1 MPPRTIS
8 AAARQPGQGP
18 CLAAPATP
26 PAGFHRFPFRV
37 SRSSRL
43 QSRATSNSESSRA
56 ILVGVDFG
64 KHDFQESLSEL
75 ALLTSTAGSTPV
87 HMLTGRRSRPD
98 PALFIGS
105 GKAEELKEA
114 ADALDADVVVF
125 NHTLSPAQQRNLER
139 FLKRHVIDRTGLI
152 LDIFGQRA
160 QSHVGKV
167 QVELA
172 QVQYQASRL
181 VRAWSHLERQK
192 GGIGMRGGP
201 GERQLELDRRL
212 LDERAKRLKSDLSR
226 LQRQHSTQRR
236 ARARNDTLSI
246 SLVGYTNAGKSTLFN
261 ALTKARAYAA
271 DQLFATLDTTSRRLY
286 LEGLG
291 NVVLSDT
298 VGFIRDLPTQ
308 LVAAFRATLE
318 ETVHAD
324 LLLHVVDAS
333 SPVRHEQV
341 EQVNRVLA
349 EINADDIPQIVVM
362 NKIDAAPE
370 LLEQGPRVER
380 NEDGVPVR
388 VFVSARDGIGLDALR
403 EAVVEAARWLAE
415 RPAGPAPLD
424 PRFADGHGRV
434 DDAHD
439 DTTDDD
445 RGVGGD
451 DGQDGGQDGGDDAAP
466 EEPDTL

>member
-1 MPPRTIS
+1 M
-8 AAARQPGQGP
+8 
-18 CLAAPATP
+18 
-26 PAGFHRFPFRV
+26 
-37 SRSSRL
+37 
-43 QSRATSNSESSRA
+43 
-56 ILVGVDFG
+56 GVDFG

-75 ALLTSTAGSTPV
+75 ALLTSTAGSLPV
-87 HMLTGRRSRPD
+87 HTLTGKRARPD

-114 ADALDADVVVF
+114 ADALDADIVVF
-125 NHTLSPAQQRNLER
+125 NHALSPAQQRNLER
-139 FLKRHVIDRTGLI
+139 FLNRHVIDRTGLI

-201 GERQLELDRRL
+201 GERQLELDRRM
-212 LDERAKRLKSDLSR
+212 LDDRAKRLKADLSR
-226 LQRQHSTQRR
+226 LQRQHHTQRR

-271 DQLFATLDTTSRRLY
+271 DQLFATLDTTSRRLF

-308 LVAAFRATLE
+308 LVAAFRATLD

-333 SPVRHEQV
+333 SPVRHEQI

-349 EINADDIPQIVVM
+349 EINASDIPQIVVM

-380 NEDGVPVR
+380 DEDGVPKR
-388 VFVSARDGIGLDALR
+388 VFLSAREGMGLDALR
-403 EAVVEAARWLAE
+403 EAIVDVARWLAE
-415 RPAGPAPLD
+415 QPDAPAPYD
-424 PRFADGHGRV
+424 PRLAEV
-434 DDAHD
+434 PALADDAVFD
-439 DTTDDD
+439 
-445 RGVGGD
+445 
-451 DGQDGGQDGGDDAAP
+451 QDGWEGAQG
-466 EEPDTL
+466 PDSPDSDPPRAN

>member
-1 MPPRTIS
+1 M
-8 AAARQPGQGP
+8 
-18 CLAAPATP
+18 
-26 PAGFHRFPFRV
+26 
-37 SRSSRL
+37 
-43 QSRATSNSESSRA
+43 
-56 ILVGVDFG
+56 DFG

-75 ALLTSTAGSTPV
+75 ALLTTTAGSMPV
-87 HMLTGRRSRPD
+87 HTLTGKRSRPD

-114 ADALDADVVVF
+114 ADALDADIVVF
-125 NHTLSPAQQRNLER
+125 NHALSPAQQRNLER
-139 FLKRHVIDRTGLI
+139 FLSRHVIDRTGLI

-201 GERQLELDRRL
+201 GERQLELDRRM
-212 LDERAKRLKSDLSR
+212 LDERAKRLKTDLAR
-226 LQRQHSTQRR
+226 LQRQHHTQRR

-261 ALTKARAYAA
+261 AMTKARAYAA
-271 DQLFATLDTTSRRLY
+271 DQLFATLDTTSRRLF
-286 LEGLG
+286 LDGFG

-308 LVAAFRATLE
+308 LVAAFRATLD

-324 LLLHVVDAS
+324 VLLHVVDAS
-333 SPVRHEQV
+333 SPVRHEQI

-349 EINADDIPQIVVM
+349 EINASDIPQIVVM

-388 VFVSARDGIGLDALR
+388 VFLSARDGLGLDALR
-403 EAVVEAARWLAE
+403 ESIVELAQWLAS
-415 RPAGPAPLD
+415 RPADPAPYDPRLDGIPAGPDDFGDDDGPVD
-424 PRFADGHGRV
+424 PEDAQNDAADGPN
-434 DDAHD
+434 
-439 DTTDDD
+439 
-445 RGVGGD
+445 
-451 DGQDGGQDGGDDAAP
+451 AP
-466 EEPDTL
+466 H